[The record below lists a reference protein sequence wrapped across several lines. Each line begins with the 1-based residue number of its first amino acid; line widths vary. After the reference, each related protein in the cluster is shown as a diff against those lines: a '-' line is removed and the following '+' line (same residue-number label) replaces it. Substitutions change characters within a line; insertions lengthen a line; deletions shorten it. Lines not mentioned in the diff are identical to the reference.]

1 MAETTFETVLDTCK
15 VADRRLEG
23 AVKAGLL
30 GGHSLS
36 STDNNIALLTGPL
49 GPVICDRL
57 CRMQYLSKAQL
68 SDFETLIYPDIQGKQ
83 ILRED
88 SPHRHWFSIFDSA
101 VKSLQQEAGLIE
113 DTWFGS
119 KTFHALQQLFS
130 FEEPTQLDDWF
141 DKPATNR
148 FVNRAVYV
156 RLRAMGIMPG
166 PEERFFDAVKSQN
179 DAADAYGVQHNELR
193 KRIYYGLALWRA
205 VLSHWGIQLPEG
217 NKREQSILLLF
228 NTDGITQWMANNQD
242 ALNKRFHT
250 RIKLPTSW
258 ERDTYRRMQDT
269 PKRLFRPLALRVL
282 FKHARIELW
291 LNGYGSSRKKSRN
304 DGSFNP
310 GDPIVLNK
318 LSNIFVIS
326 SGPTRIGPELR
337 RFHNFWQ
344 DCASLWKT
352 LPQATRTANGDYSY
366 RPRTHSSIKREL
378 ERGKLTIA
386 TIALRTMEGAK
397 LLDSVP
403 TPSENARMERINE
416 EYAKL
421 TDEERKPETWL
432 EKGKGLVA
440 TVFDGI
446 KRVTKWFWSKVKSV
460 FSTLTEVLKKV
471 IRMTK
476 FLATRAYGYFQQLV
490 TVLDTGMTVF
500 TRRVIDGQNG
510 VKIIRDKDF
519 DFTILAD
526 THKAGEDVER
536 SVAVVTHKVTLFR
549 AACIIIRFFYEGVK
563 VVLSLLAGQ
572 AFKVVD
578 VLLGLANFAHA
589 MSDEDKQSLALAFK
603 QA

>member
-1 MAETTFETVLDTCK
+1 MAESIFEAVLDTYK
-15 VADRRLEG
+15 VADRRLEE
-23 AVKAGLL
+23 AVKVGLL
-30 GGHSLS
+30 GGQSLS
-36 STDNNIALLTGPL
+36 STDQNITLLTGPL

-68 SDFETLIYPDIQGKQ
+68 SDFENRIYPEIQGKH
-83 ILRED
+83 IVRYN

-101 VKSLQQEAGLIE
+101 VKRLQQEAGLVE

-141 DKPATNR
+141 DKSVTNR

-166 PEERFFDAVKSQN
+166 PEERFFDAIGGPHN
-179 DAADAYGVQHNELR
+179 DADAHKFQHNELR

-205 VLSHWGIQLPEG
+205 VLSHWGMRLPEG
-217 NKREQSILLLF
+217 NKRELSISLLF
-228 NTDGITQWMANNQD
+228 NTDGITQWLANNQD
-242 ALNKRFHT
+242 ALKTKFHT
-250 RIKLPTSW
+250 RIKLPTNW
-258 ERDTYRRMQDT
+258 ERDAYRRMQDT
-269 PKRLFRPLALRVL
+269 PKGLLRPLALRVL

-291 LNGYGSSRKKSRN
+291 LNGYGSSRKKTRN
-304 DGSFNP
+304 DGAFNP
-310 GDPIVLNK
+310 GDPIVLNR
-318 LSNIFVIS
+318 LSNIFGIG

-352 LPQATRTANGDYSY
+352 LPQDTRTANGDFSY
-366 RPRTHSSIKREL
+366 RPRTRSSIKREL
-378 ERGKLTIA
+378 ERGTLTIA
-386 TIALRTMEGAK
+386 TIALRSMDCAK

-403 TPSENARMERINE
+403 TPSENTRMERLNE

-446 KRVTKWFWSKVKSV
+446 KRVAKWFWSKVKSV
-460 FSTLTEVLKKV
+460 FSTLTEAVKKV

-490 TVLDTGMTVF
+490 TVLNTGMAVF

-536 SVAVVTHKVTLFR
+536 SVAIVTLKVTLFR
-549 AACIIIRFFYEGVK
+549 AACIIMRFFYEGVK
-563 VVLSLLAGQ
+563 VVLSLLGGQ
-572 AFKVVD
+572 ALKVVD
-578 VLLGLANFAHA
+578 VLLGLANFEHA
-589 MSDEDKQSLALAFK
+589 MSDEDKQYLALAFE